1 MTGVTVIGGWS
12 HAKGK
17 EFRYER
23 TSLPEMLDRTAGQH
37 GEGTAVTFYQLR
49 LTYSQLQGITRQ
61 AAAALSQSG
70 VRKGDRVGI
79 MLPNCP
85 QYAGAFYGILRRG
98 AIVVQVN
105 PLYTEREI
113 EYVLQD
119 SGAEVLFVY
128 ADLYSKV
135 RNLAGYESLRKIIV
149 VPFGPCNIELAENA
163 ILWEDFLRSGAPVA
177 DEPIDPEEDI
187 AVLQYTGGT
196 TGRSKG
202 AMLTH
207 RNLVANVQQINA
219 HTSEPLTEQDKI
231 LAVIPFFH
239 VYGMTCAMN
248 LGILTGTNVIILP
261 RFEPLEVL
269 QTIKVHQPTYFP
281 GVPTMYVALNSY
293 PGAEQYGIDTIRI
306 CNSGSAPLPVELMH
320 SFEKKTGASML
331 EGYGLSEASPTT
343 HSTPRKGVKKP
354 GSIGIPLPG
363 TEARIVDHVTGGR
376 TLPVGEAGELVI
388 RGPQVMKGYWKMEEE
403 TSHAIRDG
411 WLYTGDI
418 ARMDEDGYFYI
429 IDRKKDLIIASGYNV
444 YPREIEEVLYLHPSV
459 QEAVVVG
466 VPDEYRGETVK
477 AFIVLKPGQTVTPE
491 EIEGFCRQRLAAFK
505 IPRLIEFR
513 DSLPKT
519 AVGKI
524 LRRILAEEARENGFD
539 QRIDNVR

>member
-1 MTGVTVIGGWS
+1 MSNVTVMNGS
-12 HAKGK
+12 SYAKGK
-17 EFRYER
+17 SFEYDLM
-23 TSLPEMLDRTAGQH
+23 SLPEMLDRTANAFRDR
-37 GEGTAVTFYQLR
+37 TAISFYQLR
-49 LTYSQLQGITRQ
+49 LTYGQLQGFTRQ
-61 AAAALSQSG
+61 VAEALYQSG

-85 QYAGAFYGILRRG
+85 HFVTAFYGVLRRG
-98 AIVVQVN
+98 AVVVQVN

-113 EYVLQD
+113 DYVLQD
-119 SGAEVLFVY
+119 SGAEVMFVY
-128 ADLYSKV
+128 ADLYSRV
-135 RNLAGYESLRKIIV
+135 RQMAGYENLKKVIV
-149 VPFGPCNIELAENA
+149 VSFAPSSLELAGNA
-163 ILWEDFLRSGAPVA
+163 ILWEDFLRSGSPVP
-177 DEPIDPEEDI
+177 DEPINPEEDV

-219 HTSEPLTEQDKI
+219 HGSEQPLTEGDKI
-231 LAVIPFFH
+231 LTVIPLFH

-248 LGILTGTNVIILP
+248 LGVLTATNVILLP
-261 RFEPLEVL
+261 RFDVREVL
-269 QTIKVHQPTYFP
+269 EMIKEHQPTYFP

-293 PGAEQYGIDTIRI
+293 PGAERYGIDAIRI

-320 SFEKKTGASML
+320 SFEKKTGAKMY

-343 HSTPRKGVKKP
+343 HSSPRDGTKKP

-363 TEARIVDHVTGGR
+363 TEARIVDHLSGTR
-376 TLPVGEAGELVI
+376 TLPIGEVGELVI
-388 RGPQVMKGYWKMEEE
+388 RGPQVMKGYWNMPLE
-403 TSHAIRDG
+403 TANAIRDG

-418 ARMDEDGYFYI
+418 ARMDEDGFFYI
-429 IDRKKDLIIASGYNV
+429 VDRKKDMIIASGYNV
-444 YPREIEEVLYLHPSV
+444 YPREIEEVLYSHPSV
-459 QEAVVVG
+459 LEAVVVG

-477 AFIVLKPGQTVTPE
+477 AYIVLKPGQSATPE
-491 EIEGFCRQRLAAFK
+491 EIEGYCRQHLAAFK
-505 IPRLIEFR
+505 VPRLIEFR

-524 LRRILAEEARENGFD
+524 LRRVLAEEARKKV
-539 QRIDNVR
+539 Q